1 MENFILAFVPLF
13 VSVDAFGLLPIFIS
27 MTEGIEEEKRRR
39 IILQSVITAL
49 LIAILFLF
57 LGKAIFSLLGI
68 TVADFMI
75 AGGVLLFVIALA
87 DLLTIEKKRM
97 RSASD
102 SIGPVPLGTPL
113 MVGPAV
119 LTISLMLVNVY
130 GITTTI
136 AAIVVNIII
145 AGVVFYA
152 SGLLTRMLG
161 LAGTRALSKIASL
174 LLAAIAVMMVRRG
187 IFEIAERFSKI

>member
-1 MENFILAFVPLF
+1 MENFVLAFVPLF

-27 MTEGIEEEKRRR
+27 LTEGIDEEKRKKV
-39 IILQSVITAL
+39 ILQSVITAF
-49 LIAILFLF
+49 LIATLFLF

-75 AGGVLLFVIALA
+75 AGGVLLFVIALV
-87 DLLTIEKKRM
+87 DLLTIEKRGM
-97 RSASD
+97 RLTPD
-102 SIGPVPLGTPL
+102 SIGPAPLGTPL
-113 MVGPAV
+113 IAGPAV
-119 LTISLMLVNVY
+119 LTTSLMLVSVY
-130 GITTTI
+130 GTGATV

-145 AGVVFYA
+145 AGIVFYA

-174 LLAAIAVMMVRRG
+174 FLAAIAVMMVRRG
-187 IFEIAERFSKI
+187 IFEILERFPEL

>member
-1 MENFILAFVPLF
+1 MKNFILAFVPLF

-27 MTEGIEEEKRRR
+27 MTEGINGAQRKRV
-39 IILQSVITAL
+39 IFQSTITAF
-49 LIAILFLF
+49 LIAVSFVF

-75 AGGVLLFVIALA
+75 AGGVLLFVIALV
-87 DLLTIEKKRM
+87 DLLSIEKKRM
-97 RSASD
+97 KLAQD

-119 LTISLMLVNVY
+119 LTTSLMLVSVH
-130 GITTTI
+130 GPVTTVT
-136 AAIVVNIII
+136 AII
-145 AGVVFYA
+145 ANIAIAGMIFYA
-152 SGLLTRMLG
+152 SEIVTRVVG

-174 LLAAIAVMMVRRG
+174 LLAAIAVMMVRKG
-187 IFEIAERFSKI
+187 IFEIAGILSPL